1 MAMDIFKKINFK
13 QPKYMLPL
21 IIYIPLLATGYFIF
35 DIFDTEVADI
45 GNKNLQTTE
54 YLNPELPDA
63 RVKGDG
69 IGSKYESMLKSY
81 GKIDDY
87 SAVDNIDRNN
97 EEEKEEYN
105 SRYSEEERASLETEE
120 AKKLAEMQEQ
130 LQKSAQK
137 GKDLN
142 NGTSMTEDE
151 RVALSQQ
158 REKDAMEELNRAL
171 AQARL
176 QGQAATSP
184 TPQSQEEQAQ
194 QSQQAQQVQQPSGG
208 KVEGKVEI
216 NERSV
221 KAIDEDEEA
230 QEVVKKVK
238 VTSDYFNTLCEN
250 EPEKKLIKAIIDE
263 NVKAV
268 DGSRVR
274 LRLLDDIEINETVVP
289 KGSYIYAIMSGFGSQ
304 RVKGSVKSILV
315 DDELIKVSLS
325 IYDTDG
331 LEGLY
336 VPGSAFR
343 ETTKDVASGAMSG
356 NMNMGTTTSNN
367 SLSQW
372 GMQAITNAYQK
383 TSNAIGK
390 AIKKN
395 SAKLK
400 YGTFVYLVNGKE
412 KKNN

>member
-105 SRYSEEERASLETEE
+105 SRYSEEERASLESEE

-356 NMNMGTTTSNN
+356 NMNMGPTTSNN

>member
-105 SRYSEEERASLETEE
+105 SRYSEEERASLESEE

-216 NERSV
+216 NGRSV

>member
-1 MAMDIFKKINFK
+1 MAMDIFKKINFE

-105 SRYSEEERASLETEE
+105 SRYSEEERASLESEE

-158 REKDAMEELNRAL
+158 REKNAMEELNRAL